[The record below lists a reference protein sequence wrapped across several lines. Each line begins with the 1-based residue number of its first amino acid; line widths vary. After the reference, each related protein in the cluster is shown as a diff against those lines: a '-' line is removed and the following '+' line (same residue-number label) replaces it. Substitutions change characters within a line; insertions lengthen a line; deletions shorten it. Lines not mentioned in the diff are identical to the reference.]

1 MHDILCCLLS
11 LHEEDRQMLGD
22 GLLHSADVLSG
33 DPILPGSAHKV
44 LRTWASLGPVALCL
58 TRLLRA
64 SGSQFLEEVRHL
76 HHKHRAVVRVDPR
89 LAVNPLHVVAAT
101 HRGWDQFV
109 VFLQDLVARR
119 CVEVCKLLDPQE
131 FALHLVEGVPQMGN
145 PLHSLRVVDRAATL
159 LRVSQDA
166 RVGALRSARP
176 RICRGS
182 VRGELRQTI
191 PDGCGHVYVQLLDPL
206 LQLCQRRLH
215 ELPDLLHVRVE
226 GLEESRLA
234 HHGSLPLL
242 AAAPGSRRHER

>member
-1 MHDILCCLLS
+1 MIQAEVDVVKVHAAGHLRVRGDFRARRGHHLFSQIHDILCCLLS
-11 LHEEDRQMLGD
+11 LHEEDRQMLSD

-58 TRLLRA
+58 ARLLRA

-89 LAVNPLHVVAAT
+89 LAVKPLHVVAAT

-119 CVEVCKLLDPQE
+119 GVEVCKLLDPQE

-145 PLHSLRVVDRAATL
+145 PLHSLRVACTVATL
-159 LRVSQDA
+159 LGVSQHA
-166 RVGALRSARP
+166 RHVGALRSARP

-182 VRGELRQTI
+182 VRGELRQTS
-191 PDGCGHVYVQLLDPL
+191 PTFDDRFE
-206 LQLCQRRLH
+206 RRSA
-215 ELPDLLHVRVE
+215 RE
-226 GLEESRLA
+226 GGWWLTGR
-234 HHGSLPLL
+234 G
-242 AAAPGSRRHER
+242 

>member
-1 MHDILCCLLS
+1 
-11 LHEEDRQMLGD
+11 MLGD

-44 LRTWASLGPVALCL
+44 LRTWASLGPIALCL
-58 TRLLRA
+58 ARLLRA

-89 LAVNPLHVVAAT
+89 PAVKPLHVVAAT

-119 CVEVCKLLDPQE
+119 GVEVCKLLDPQE

-145 PLHSLRVVDRAATL
+145 PLHSLRVAGTVATL
-159 LRVSQDA
+159 LGVSQHA
-166 RVGALRSARP
+166 RHVGALRSARP
-176 RICRGS
+176 RICRAS

-215 ELPDLLHVRVE
+215 EPPDLLHVRVE

-234 HHGSLPLL
+234 RHWSLPFL